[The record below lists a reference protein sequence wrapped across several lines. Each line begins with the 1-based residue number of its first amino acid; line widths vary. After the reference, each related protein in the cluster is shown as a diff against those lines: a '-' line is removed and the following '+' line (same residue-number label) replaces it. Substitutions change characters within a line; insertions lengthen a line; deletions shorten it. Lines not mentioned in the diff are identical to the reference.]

1 LINLV
6 WLIPLLPG
14 LAFAVIGLFTR
25 RSRSVST
32 FLSLGAMGVATAL
45 AYGTF
50 FELLGGART
59 VDVRLPWINLGDR
72 LFTVGWQV
80 DPLTAIMLVVV
91 TSVALLVQIYSIGYM
106 ADDPGYP
113 RFFSYLSLFG
123 AAMLGL
129 VLANNLLTIY
139 IFWEGVGL
147 GSYLLIG
154 FWYANRSA
162 TEEARPG
169 VAHSTA

>member
-1 LINLV
+1 MINLV

-14 LAFAVIGLFTR
+14 LAFAIIGLFTR

-50 FELLGGART
+50 FELLGGARM

-72 LFTVGWQV
+72 SLTVGWQV

-91 TSVALLVQIYSIGYM
+91 TSETSVEPAV
-106 ADDPGYP
+106 
-113 RFFSYLSLFG
+113 
-123 AAMLGL
+123 
-129 VLANNLLTIY
+129 
-139 IFWEGVGL
+139 
-147 GSYLLIG
+147 
-154 FWYANRSA
+154 
-162 TEEARPG
+162 PG
-169 VAHSTA
+169 VVVIVTCLPTCTSDGTTALGASS